1 MHKRYLKVKQKMET
15 EQIERSEQI
24 EVVYKKAKL
33 SSRMFAHFIDISLF
47 ILTTLI
53 LFSITNMI
61 VTRSGWYKNKNVQ
74 LVQLRNDSGL
84 YVDNVVIT
92 TYVKTY
98 DTDTKKKDFLS
109 KQIENFY
116 NNPTYITNIESTIK
130 SYNERRKNATY
141 GEAATHLFLPDGD
154 SYIENT
160 AVDVKAFVTFYSDEI
175 TNTTLGYLYNTPAY
189 FYLTKFSFWC
199 SVVQVI
205 ILGTISFTLYYLV
218 LPLTC
223 YKRGRQ
229 TIGMKLSKIALISV
243 WADNITAG
251 KYTLRFLFMFFVF
264 IPLNFVSFLIPTFL
278 SISMMFL
285 TKTNSSL
292 ANYVFNDYMVDVK
305 DQKVYFDALERSE
318 SEIKLQSMS
327 IENRDLRLK

>member
-1 MHKRYLKVKQKMET
+1 MET

-33 SSRMFAHFIDISLF
+33 SSRMFAHFIDVSLF

-92 TYVKTY
+92 TYVKSKSVFPD
-98 DTDTKKKDFLS
+98 DTACKDFLA
-109 KQIENFY
+109 QRIDAFY
-116 NNPTYITNIESTIK
+116 NNTTYITIVSQTIES
-130 SYNERRKNATY
+130 YNKRRLDAMYNATTPY
-141 GEAATHLFLPDGD
+141 FTQSGD
-154 SYIENT
+154 EIIENNLVPAT
-160 AVDVKAFVTFYSDEI
+160 SFVEYYSNEI

-205 ILGTISFTLYYLV
+205 ILGAISFTLYYLV

>member
-1 MHKRYLKVKQKMET
+1 MET
-15 EQIERSEQI
+15 EQTNNEQI

-33 SSRMFAHFIDISLF
+33 SSRMFAHFIDISFF

-53 LFSITNMI
+53 MFSITNMI
-61 VTRSGWYKNKNVQ
+61 VTRSGWYQNKNVQ

-84 YVDNVVIT
+84 YVNNVVLT
-92 TYVKTY
+92 TYVKSSSVFHN
-98 DTDTKKKDFLS
+98 DTERKDFLA
-109 KQIENFY
+109 QRIETFY
-116 NNPTYITNIESTIK
+116 NNPTYITNVTHTVELYNARRLATMYTAETHYFVK
-130 SYNERRKNATY
+130 S
-141 GEAATHLFLPDGD
+141 GD
-154 SYIENT
+154 EIIENNLVPAT
-160 AVDVKAFVTFYSDEI
+160 KFVEYYSNEI
-175 TNTTLGYLYNTPAY
+175 TNTSLGYLYNTPNY

-199 SVVQVI
+199 SVVQII
-205 ILGTISFTLYYLV
+205 ILGTVSFALYYLV

-243 WADNITAG
+243 WADNITTG

-264 IPLNFVSFLIPTFL
+264 VPINFVSFLIPTFL

-305 DQKVYFDALERSE
+305 DKKVYFDALERSE

>member
-1 MHKRYLKVKQKMET
+1 MET
-15 EQIERSEQI
+15 EQIERSEQT

-33 SSRMFAHFIDISLF
+33 SSRMFAHFIDVSLF

-84 YVDNVVIT
+84 YVDNVVLT
-92 TYVKTY
+92 TYVKSTSVFS
-98 DTDTKKKDFLS
+98 DDTKRKDFLRER
-109 KQIENFY
+109 ILTFY
-116 NNPTYITNIESTIK
+116 NNPTYINNVAQTIEAYNNRRLDAMFNEDIHYFVLEDGNI
-130 SYNERRKNATY
+130 
-141 GEAATHLFLPDGD
+141 
-154 SYIENT
+154 IENNVVSAT
-160 AVDVKAFVTFYSDEI
+160 KFVEYYSNEI
-175 TNTTLGYLYNTPAY
+175 TNTTLGYLYNTQAY

-327 IENRDLRLK
+327 IENRDLKLK

>member
-1 MHKRYLKVKQKMET
+1 MET

-92 TYVKTY
+92 TYVKSKSVFPDNTAR
-98 DTDTKKKDFLS
+98 KDFLA
-109 KQIENFY
+109 QRIDAFY
-116 NNPTYITNIESTIK
+116 NNTTYITNVSQTIES
-130 SYNERRKNATY
+130 YNKRRLDAMYNATTPY
-141 GEAATHLFLPDGD
+141 FTQSGD
-154 SYIENT
+154 EIIENNLVPAT
-160 AVDVKAFVTFYSDEI
+160 SFVEYYSNEI

-205 ILGTISFTLYYLV
+205 ILGTICFTLYYLV

-264 IPLNFVSFLIPTFL
+264 VPLNFVSFLIPTFL